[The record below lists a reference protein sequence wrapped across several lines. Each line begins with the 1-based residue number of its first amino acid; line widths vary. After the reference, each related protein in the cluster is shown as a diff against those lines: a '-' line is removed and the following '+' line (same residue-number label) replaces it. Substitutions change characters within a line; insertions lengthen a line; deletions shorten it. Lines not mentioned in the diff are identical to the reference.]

1 VASTKLSR
9 SCFVSGA
16 VPVTTDSDSHPWS
29 QAIWEACEAAV
40 AVTHGDGMCAW
51 PRRRVGDSRV
61 LLGVESSA
69 SLIERLLVP
78 AGQVENVTG
87 VVEKGGKKADGR

>member
-1 VASTKLSR
+1 
-9 SCFVSGA
+9 
-16 VPVTTDSDSHPWS
+16 
-29 QAIWEACEAAV
+29 
-40 AVTHGDGMCAW
+40 MCAW

-87 VVEKGGKKADGR
+87 VVEKGGKKVNGR

>member
-1 VASTKLSR
+1 
-9 SCFVSGA
+9 
-16 VPVTTDSDSHPWS
+16 
-29 QAIWEACEAAV
+29 
-40 AVTHGDGMCAW
+40 MCAW
-51 PRRRVGDSRV
+51 PGRRVGDSRV

-87 VVEKGGKKADGR
+87 VVEKGGKKVNGR

>member
-1 VASTKLSR
+1 MASTKLSR

-16 VPVTTDSDSHPWS
+16 VPVTTDSHPWS
-29 QAIWEACEAAV
+29 QAIWEVCEAAV
-40 AVTHGDGMCAW
+40 AVAQGDGMCAW
-51 PRRRVGDSRV
+51 PGRRVGDSRIV
-61 LLGVESSA
+61 ESLGVESSA

-87 VVEKGGKKADGR
+87 VVEKGGKKVNGR

>member
-1 VASTKLSR
+1 MASTKLSR

-16 VPVTTDSDSHPWS
+16 VPVTTDSHPWS
-29 QAIWEACEAAV
+29 QAIWEVCEAAV

-51 PRRRVGDSRV
+51 PRRRVGDSRG

-87 VVEKGGKKADGR
+87 VVEKGGKKVNGR